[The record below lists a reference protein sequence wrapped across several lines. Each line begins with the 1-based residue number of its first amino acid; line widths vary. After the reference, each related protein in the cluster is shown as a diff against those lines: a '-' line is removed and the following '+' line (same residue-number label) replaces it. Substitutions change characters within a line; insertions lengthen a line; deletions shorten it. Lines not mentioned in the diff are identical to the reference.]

1 MPDQR
6 KSVMGWVSF
15 TIWNLV
21 ILGGLAVALFFVQQK
36 LPSLINI
43 SAPKQLWILVLTDL
57 PREAGT
63 ACLVALFLSFS
74 VEYFNQRHHSA
85 QAEFVRRE
93 LDEQRAKLR
102 EQMNQDLLYAI
113 YKRRVPAEIFE
124 QVETQLLR
132 ADFVRREHRITLTF
146 HRKKT
151 DSGERVKIIIQHD
164 YKVLNI
170 TDTPR
175 DFAVGA
181 TIQTDPRNASALS
194 QEFRFRSLSAT
205 SYRADGSQH
214 GDSIRLNAEAI
225 AKCVEGNTQ
234 NMAQTFRR
242 PVSIVPEGY
251 LSASVCYEGVHPL
264 DGADVVSCM
273 LPADRL
279 TVTTFVPNDDFDV
292 VVTSM
297 HPTDAALTEGDGDFS
312 KKTWEISRAI
322 FPGQGISYQWYPR
335 SPDLVTQADVLGSK
349 KDVQTNG
356 AAHAA

>member
-1 MPDQR
+1 M
-6 KSVMGWVSF
+6 
-15 TIWNLV
+15 
-21 ILGGLAVALFFVQQK
+21 QQEI
-36 LPSLINI
+36 PSLINI
-43 SAPKQLWILVLTDL
+43 PAPKPLWILVLTDL

-85 QAEFVRRE
+85 QTEFVRKE
-93 LDEQRAKLR
+93 LDEQRGKLR
-102 EQMNQDLLYAI
+102 EQMNQDLIYAI
-113 YKRRVPAEIFE
+113 YKRRVPPEIFE
-124 QVETQLLR
+124 QVESQLLR
-132 ADFVRREHRITLTF
+132 ADFVRREHRIMLTF
-146 HRKKT
+146 HRKMT
-151 DSGERVKIIIQHD
+151 DSGERARITIQHD
-164 YKVLNI
+164 YKVHNI

-175 DFAVGA
+175 ELAVGA
-181 TIQTDPRNASALS
+181 TIQIDPRAATTLS

-214 GDSIRLNAEAI
+214 GDSIRLNAETI
-225 AKCVEGNTQ
+225 AKCVERDKQ
-234 NMAQTFRR
+234 NMTQTFRR
-242 PVSIVPEGY
+242 SVSIVPDGY
-251 LSASVCYEGVHPL
+251 LSASVCHEGIHPL
-264 DGADVVSCM
+264 DGADAISCM

-335 SPDLVTQADVLGSK
+335 SMDLVSQPGAIGSK
-349 KDVQTNG
+349 RDVQTNG
-356 AAHAA
+356 ATNPV